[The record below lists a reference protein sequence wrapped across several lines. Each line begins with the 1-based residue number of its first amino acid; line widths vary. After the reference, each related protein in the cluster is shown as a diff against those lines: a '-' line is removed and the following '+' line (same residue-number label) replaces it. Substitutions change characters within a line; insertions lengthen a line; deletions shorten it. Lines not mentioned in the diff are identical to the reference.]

1 MSNGPSEIRRILSP
15 RLPVCWTAHSL
26 RCLPSPTGATW
37 ESPGDTAQFS
47 FALFFLRFIYFVLC
61 MSILSVCLSMDYL
74 HVWSLWRSERVWDPL
89 VLMCE
94 KLGTIM
100 WALGIKFGSSEKS
113 TSTFKCRAIS
123 PVLFSACFEIVYC
136 KDNSKGVML
145 SHGVIFKMHIP

>member
-1 MSNGPSEIRRILSP
+1 MDIVTEASSVPDSSFTEMPAIAHRGYLGVSRGHTSILI
-15 RLPVCWTAHSL
+15 H
-26 RCLPSPTGATW
+26 
-37 ESPGDTAQFS
+37 FI
-47 FALFFLRFIYFVLC
+47 FLRFIYFVLC

-89 VLMCE
+89 VLMCG

-113 TSTFKCRAIS
+113 TSAFKCGAIS
-123 PVLFSACFEIVYC
+123 PVQFSACSEIVYC